1 MPEMR
6 VTRRGFLGEALA
18 AFGFAAAGGR
28 TLFAAPKGWKPPK
41 GAKLVFG
48 ALSDTHLRTD
58 YTGLKAARTF
68 PHKYLISALK
78 YFRSQ
83 NVDAV
88 VHCGD
93 AAHRGQIRE
102 LEFHAEAWNNPEERA
117 RRILATDIASSWE
130 RVWGETYEPAWHREV
145 KGYHFFGR
153 HYGVAEGQIA
163 QLVKEVEAKQGFRDG
178 RRPFFVLSHIR
189 PHAALNKAMAKFPEA
204 ISLFGHWH
212 HSASNWNVIF
222 DWGGAVAIQVP
233 ACLPK
238 GWLPFAHDAYI
249 TKAKLEGGEREKIG
263 VARQG
268 YVFRLYDDMMAIER
282 REFGEG
288 GSLGTDWIMPLD
300 ACKIENGKVKPHP
313 FSREELKKAIGE
325 PQFREGAKLVV
336 EGGKVKIPLADGNPK
351 CRVYAYEVAVDG
363 ELRKA
368 VYAAGGNMGI
378 GHETNGGVTE
388 VEIPNQDLPAAIAVT
403 PLSSLGTRGRP
414 ITINRAHRL

>member
-1 MPEMR
+1 M
-6 VTRRGFLGEALA
+6 
-18 AFGFAAAGGR
+18 
-28 TLFAAPKGWKPPK
+28 
-41 GAKLVFG
+41 
-48 ALSDTHLRTD
+48 
-58 YTGLKAARTF
+58 
-68 PHKYLISALK
+68 
-78 YFRSQ
+78 
-83 NVDAV
+83 
-88 VHCGD
+88 
-93 AAHRGQIRE
+93 
-102 LEFHAEAWNNPEERA
+102 
-117 RRILATDIASSWE
+117 
-130 RVWGETYEPAWHREV
+130 
-145 KGYHFFGR
+145 
-153 HYGVAEGQIA
+153 AEGQIA
-163 QLVKEVEAKQGFRDG
+163 QLVKAVEAKQGFRDG
-178 RRPFFVLSHIR
+178 RKPFFVLSHIR
-189 PHAALNKAMAKFPEA
+189 PHAALNRAMAKFPEA
-204 ISLFGHWH
+204 VSLFGHWH

-313 FSREELKKAIGE
+313 FSREELKKVIGE

-388 VEIPNQDLPAAIAVT
+388 VEIPNQDLPAGAAAAIAVT